1 MKTERIAMCEMCAET
16 PETCGKCKICDVSS
30 GQRVKKNRPKT
41 VDISTVKTLISASY
55 IAGCHLTYRADNP
68 TCKRCEMRD
77 LCKKST
83 AERKFIKRS
92 WRARKDE
99 RRRSSH
105 TIKGV
110 SDFSDPICK
119 NECPFADSCDGT
131 SCKLDLD

>member
-1 MKTERIAMCEMCAET
+1 MKDTKRTTICEVI
-16 PETCGKCKICDVSS
+16 PETCGNCRLCDQSC
-30 GQRVKKNRPKT
+30 GHREKKNYPKT

-55 IAGCHLTYRADNP
+55 IAGCHLTYRVDNSA
-68 TCKRCEMRD
+68 CKRCEVRD
-77 LCKKST
+77 ICKKSA

-92 WRARKDE
+92 WQARKDE

-119 NECPFADSCDGT
+119 NECPFAAECDGT